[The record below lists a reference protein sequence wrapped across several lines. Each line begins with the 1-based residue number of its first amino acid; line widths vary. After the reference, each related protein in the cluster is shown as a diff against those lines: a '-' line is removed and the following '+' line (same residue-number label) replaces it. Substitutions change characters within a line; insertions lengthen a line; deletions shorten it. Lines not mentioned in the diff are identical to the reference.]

1 MGFRRALERVIGTVR
16 IACARLRSYLLA
28 FRGVAIAGKGLV
40 GPRVRVDRPWNVRM
54 GRRCVLE
61 PDVWLEI
68 GQDGGT
74 VVFGDHVFVGR
85 GAHLMINERLE
96 VGSGVMIGDGVLI
109 ADHKHPNSLGVPIAE
124 QGTVSDPIRIGDDV
138 DICVRAVI
146 LQGVTI
152 GDGAVIGPGAI
163 VTGDVPPNRIV
174 SGMPARVVG
183 ERK

>member
-1 MGFRRALERVIGTVR
+1 MSMRRGLERVIGTAR
-16 IACARLRSYLLA
+16 IAFARLRSYLLVV
-28 FRGVAIAGKGLV
+28 RGVTIAGKALI
-40 GPRVRVDRPWNVRM
+40 GPGVRIDRPWNVRM

-61 PDVWLEI
+61 PDVWVEI
-68 GQDGGT
+68 GEEGGT
-74 VVFGDHVFVGR
+74 VVLGDQVFVGR

-109 ADHKHPNSLGVPIAE
+109 ADHKHPNDLGVPIAE
-124 QGTVSDPIRIGDDV
+124 QGTVSDSIRIGDDV